1 MGKMKKAVKIVAL
14 AFVAIATVVFVYYF
28 SAHKTL
34 DFRGTVTEIEVVDDS
49 RVFHI
54 STESISTSYIVVAD
68 NKTKV
73 SHCHKD
79 DPEIDLS
86 GIAVGDTIEGNYR
99 RGSNDKKAK
108 FITVWCENN

>member
-1 MGKMKKAVKIVAL
+1 M
-14 AFVAIATVVFVYYF
+14 
-28 SAHKTL
+28 
-34 DFRGTVTEIEVVDDS
+34 
-49 RVFHI
+49 
-54 STESISTSYIVVAD
+54 VVAD